1 MDGIKEG
8 SRLAV
13 GSLPHIDASAAVH
26 AQLLAFPEIPA
37 WPQLPMKSARERMGL
52 QGLSGFPGIHWVT
65 QTKPIWSATPAERA
79 RLQELLSH
87 ENQENRIERAAFKPE
102 EASGFF
108 TFLSEASKLHGNKMT
123 AVKGQLAGPITLG
136 SQVHDE
142 LNRPLLVSKDSMAV
156 LRNYL
161 LMQARWQ
168 TRQLSKLGKPV
179 VFFLDEPVLGSFFK
193 PQDFGLD
200 WMEIKDWIGDLILA
214 LQEEEVVTGLHC
226 CGPQPWEWIFD
237 TPAEIIHLDTFQ
249 YMNQI
254 PENVE
259 RISRFIHRG
268 GVLVWGIV
276 PTGMSKGVFPEPAE
290 LVRRWEDM
298 AEMMV
303 KKGVRKDELVRRSF
317 FSTSCGLGNSPMGVA
332 EEAIRCLGNMVS
344 LWKATSL

>member
-1 MDGIKEG
+1 VVGIKEG
-8 SRLAV
+8 SRLAI
-13 GSLPHIDASAAVH
+13 GSLPHLDASAAVR

-37 WPQLPMKSARERMGL
+37 WPQLPMKSTRERMGL

-65 QTKPIWSATPAERA
+65 QVKPVWNAVPGEKI
-79 RLQELLSH
+79 RLQELLFH
-87 ENQENRIERAAFKPE
+87 ENEENQLERAAFKPE

-108 TFLSEASKLHGNKMT
+108 AFLSEASQLYGNRMT

-136 SQVHDE
+136 TLVHDE
-142 LNRPLLVSKDSMAV
+142 FNRPLLASKSSMAV
-156 LRNYL
+156 LRTYL

-168 TRQLSKLGKPV
+168 ARQLSKLGKPIV
-179 VFFLDEPVLGSFFK
+179 LFLDEPVLGTFFK

-200 WMEIKDWIGDLILA
+200 WMEIKNWIGDLILA
-214 LQEEEVVTGLHC
+214 LQEEEVITGLHC
-226 CGPQPWEWIFD
+226 CGPQPWDWIFD
-237 TPAEIIHLDTFQ
+237 TSAEMIHLDTFQ
-249 YMNQI
+249 YMKQI
-254 PENVE
+254 PENAE

-268 GVLVWGIV
+268 GVLVWGMV
-276 PTGMSKGVFPEPAE
+276 PTGMSQGSFPEPAE
-290 LVRRWEDM
+290 LVRQWEDM
-298 AEMMV
+298 AETLV

>member
-1 MDGIKEG
+1 M
-8 SRLAV
+8 
-13 GSLPHIDASAAVH
+13 DASAAVR

-52 QGLSGFPGIHWVT
+52 QGLSGFPGIHWVS
-65 QTKPIWSATPAERA
+65 QVKPIWNASPGKRA
-79 RLQELLSH
+79 QLQELLSH
-87 ENQENRIERAAFKPE
+87 ENKENQLERAAFKPE

-108 TFLSEASKLHGNKMT
+108 AFLSEASKLYGNKMT

-136 SQVHDE
+136 SQFHDE
-142 LNRPLLVSKDSMAV
+142 LNRPLLAAKDSMEV
-156 LRNYL
+156 LRTYL

-168 TRQLSKLGKPV
+168 VRELHKLGKPV
-179 VFFLDEPVLGSFFK
+179 VFFIDEPVLGTFFE

-200 WMEIKDWIGDLILA
+200 WTEIKNWIGELILA
-214 LQEEEVVTGLHC
+214 LQEEDVVTGMHC
-226 CGPQPWEWIFD
+226 CGPQPWNWIFD

-249 YMNQI
+249 YMKQI
-254 PENVE
+254 PENAE

-268 GVLVWGIV
+268 GILVWGMV
-276 PTGMSKGVFPEPAE
+276 PTSMFQGAFPEPAE
-290 LVRRWEDM
+290 LVRQWEDM
-298 AEMMV
+298 AETLT

-344 LWKATSL
+344 LWKATNL